1 MPDTLDRLA
10 GPVAPGT
17 GPQTILTVPGGHT
30 YTIRY
35 IAIVNNNAITVD
47 VKLGINGVADADL
60 ILPFTPI
67 LIFGQGVFSGVLT
80 LEAGDTLMIDSDATG
95 ITVTVSGLDQD

>member
-1 MPDTLDRLA
+1 M
-10 GPVAPGT
+10 
-17 GPQTILTVPGGHT
+17 GHT

-35 IAIVNNNAITVD
+35 IALVNNNSITVD
-47 VKLGINGVADADL
+47 VTLGINGVADADL

-67 LIFGQGVFSGVLT
+67 LPSGQGVFSGVLT
-80 LEAGDTLMIDSDATG
+80 LEAGDTLEMTSDATG